1 MKTKNGLWLVI
12 LVLLLTACFG
22 PNAQELAATSAAQTQ
37 AAASPTVTRTITP
50 VPPTRTPRPTRTAYA
65 SRTPVPSATET
76 PLPNLTS
83 TVEALLTQSV
93 EMKAAEIKASLET
106 IGLADITGD
115 MSWFSDIPY
124 EASIEAGQML
134 VPLFLEIG
142 EFSDFALQTEVTWNT
157 SGGFAGCGVIFLAE
171 EDLSQGGQYRFYTQR
186 LSGAPTWSVEYWQFG
201 KQQDVAFGKAQ
212 TNPAIKID
220 QDSTN
225 RYLLIKRNR
234 LMTLYANDTR
244 LGTVSVTQRSQ
255 GYFYLFAFQDARKTK
270 CTFTNTWVWD
280 FNK

>member
-1 MKTKNGLWLVI
+1 MKTKPIFLLVA
-12 LVLLLTACFG
+12 LVLLLSACG

-37 AAASPTVTRTITP
+37 AAVTPTATRTITP
-50 VPPTRTPRPTRTAYA
+50 IPPTRTPRPTRTTYA
-65 SRTPVPSATET
+65 SRTPVPTSTET

-83 TVEALLTQSV
+83 TIEALLTQSV
-93 EMKAAEIKASLET
+93 ELKAAEVKAALQT
-106 IGLADITGD
+106 VGLADITGD
-115 MSWFSDIPY
+115 LSWFSEIPI
-124 EASIEAGQML
+124 EATIDAGQML

-142 EFSDFALQTEVTWNT
+142 EFSDFALQTDVTWNT

-186 LSGAPTWSVEYWQFG
+186 LSGAPTWSVEFWEFG
-201 KQQDVAFGKAQ
+201 KQQSVAFDKAQ

-220 QDSTN
+220 QGSTN

-244 LGTVSVTQRSQ
+244 LGTVDVTKRSQ
-255 GYFYLFAFQDARKTK
+255 GYFYLFAYQDARKTN
-270 CTFTNTWVWD
+270 CTFNNTWVWD
-280 FNK
+280 FKK